1 MIMLSVGSIFAQRY
15 RVVRLIGQGGM
26 GAVFEVIHLETE
38 RRCALKVMQ
47 PNMVDNEAMRVR
59 FRQEAKVAALVN
71 SEHIVDVYDAGF
83 DEATQMPFLVMELLQ
98 GIELRQQLKKVGR
111 LRPDEVALYLY
122 QTALALEKTH
132 RSNIIHRDL
141 KPENLYLT
149 FRENGAPHVK
159 VLDFGVAKFMTE
171 TGANTSATRDV
182 GTPLYM
188 SPEQFTMGT
197 KASPQSDIY
206 ALGMIAY
213 TLLTGVSYWADDPE
227 AGSTIYAFA
236 LHAVNGPRELASVR
250 AARRGV
256 QLPQSFDHWFNRATA
271 RDPSQRFPTALIAA
285 NELAD
290 ALGVPRTAVENSM
303 AISSGGIRAAVGSSW
318 GALTPAPGLSGS
330 SAGAMTPMPN
340 QATGAPLATTTGQ
353 NKESKNRVIWAAVAS
368 GSLVF
373 ILGLAV
379 IFGTSKTAPPTP
391 PAAAANPPAATT
403 PAPTATTPPPAAT
416 NAPETAPTEPASSA
430 SAMAAATTAPAAPQS
445 TSKSTNTAKP
455 AVTTAP
461 KKDLFTRD

>member
-1 MIMLSVGSIFAQRY
+1 MIMLSVGSTFAQRY
-15 RVVRLIGQGGM
+15 RIVRLIGQGGM
-26 GAVFEVIHLETE
+26 GAVFEVVHLETE

-149 FRENGAPHVK
+149 FRENGAPHIK
-159 VLDFGVAKFMTE
+159 ILDFGVAKFMTE

-188 SPEQFTMGT
+188 GPEQFTMGS
-197 KASPQSDIY
+197 KPSPQTDIY
-206 ALGMIAY
+206 ALGMIAF
-213 TLLTGVSYWADDPE
+213 TLLTGVSYWADDPQST
-227 AGSTIYAFA
+227 STIYAFA
-236 LHAVNGPRELASVR
+236 LHVVNGPREFASVR

-256 QLPQSFDHWFNRATA
+256 QLPQSFDIWFNRATA

-290 ALGVPRTAVENSM
+290 ALGVPRAAVENSM
-303 AISSGGIRAAVGSSW
+303 AISNGGIRAAVGSSW
-318 GALTPAPGLSGS
+318 GSLTPAPGLSGS
-330 SAGAMTPMPN
+330 SAGAMTPAPG
-340 QATGAPLATTTGQ
+340 QATGAPLATTSGP
-353 NKESKNRVIWAAVAS
+353 NKESKNRVIWAGVAS
-368 GSLVF
+368 GALVLV
-373 ILGLAV
+373 IGLAV
-379 IFGTSKTAPPTP
+379 IFGMA
-391 PAAAANPPAATT
+391 
-403 PAPTATTPPPAAT
+403 TPPPPAPAASPVAVT
-416 NAPETAPTEPASSA
+416 NPTPSAALPSPPVGTAADVAPSEPASSA
-430 SAMAAATTAPAAPQS
+430 SARAPSTALEAPPKS

-455 AVTTAP
+455 VVTTAP
-461 KKDLFTRD
+461 KTDLFTRD

>member
-1 MIMLSVGSIFAQRY
+1 MITLTIGSIFAQRY
-15 RVVRLIGQGGM
+15 RVVRMIGQGGM
-26 GAVFEVIHLETE
+26 GAVFEVVHLETE

-47 PNMVDNEAMRVR
+47 PNMVDNEAMRAR

-149 FRENGAPHVK
+149 FRENGSPHVK
-159 VLDFGVAKFMTE
+159 ILDFGVAKFMTE
-171 TGANTSATRDV
+171 TAAHTSATRDV

-188 SPEQFTMGT
+188 GPEQFTMGS
-197 KASPQSDIY
+197 KPSPQTDIY
-206 ALGMIAY
+206 ALGMIAF
-213 TLLTGVSYWADDPE
+213 TLLTGVSYWADDPQ

-236 LHAVNGPRELASVR
+236 LHVVHGPRELASAR

-256 QLPQSFDHWFNRATA
+256 QLPQSFDIWFNRATA
-271 RDPSQRFPTALIAA
+271 RDPSQRFPSALMAA

-290 ALGVPRTAVENSM
+290 ALGVPRTAVENSI
-303 AISSGGIRAAVGSSW
+303 AITNGGIRAAIGSSW
-318 GALTPAPGLSGS
+318 GLGVPAVGLSGS
-330 SAGAMTPMPN
+330 SAGALTPEPG
-340 QATGAPLATTTGQ
+340 QGTGAPLATTSTQ
-353 NKESKNRVIWAAVAS
+353 NKDSKNRVIWAAVAS
-368 GSLVF
+368 GTLALV
-373 ILGLAV
+373 IGLAV
-379 IFGTSKTAPPTP
+379 IFGSMKTP
-391 PAAAANPPAATT
+391 PPPA
-403 PAPTATTPPPAAT
+403 PASSPVATTPPT
-416 NAPETAPTEPASSA
+416 NAPTVAAPPPPTATPEPSIAEPASSA
-430 SAMAAATTAPAAPQS
+430 ATTTATASPKS
-445 TSKSTNTAKP
+445 TSKSPNTAKP
-455 AVTTAP
+455 VVTTAP